1 MHRRNAVSGTD
12 AARSSGTAGPER
24 ITMFV
29 AWRDLKA
36 ARGRFLLI
44 GAVVTLMTVLVTFL
58 SGLTGGLVQ
67 QNISAVTAL
76 DADRIVF
83 TPDSDGKA
91 SYSDSTVTQAQAD
104 TWRDRPGVTSV
115 EALGISPARAAA
127 GDRTESVA
135 LFGRTDT
142 DLAPGEVVLP
152 AQTAEKLSV
161 SAGDTVTITGHTF
174 TVAEVGPERW
184 YSHQP
189 VVALGTADWRTLSS
203 PTPGAG
209 TSAAG
214 QAAAPIGTVLL
225 VHGDGI
231 DVSAADAAAA
241 TTSTTVLGSLT
252 ALSTFRS
259 EVGSLL
265 LMVSLLFGISA
276 LVVGAFFTVWS
287 IQRRGD
293 VAVLTALGASP
304 RMLVTDALGQAL
316 LVLVVSIGIGLG
328 VTVLGGIAAGS
339 ALPFMLSPVTTLLPA
354 LAMTVLGL
362 AGAAVATRSV
372 TRTDPL
378 IALGSAR

>member
-1 MHRRNAVSGTD
+1 
-12 AARSSGTAGPER
+12 
-24 ITMFV
+24 MFV
-29 AWRDLKA
+29 AWRDLRA

-44 GAVVTLMTVLVTFL
+44 GAVVTLITVLVTFL

-67 QNISAVTAL
+67 QNISAITAL
-76 DADRIVF
+76 SADRVVF
-83 TPDSDGKA
+83 TPDADGRA
-91 SYSDSTVTQAQAD
+91 SYSDSTVTAAQAD
-104 TWRDRPGVTSV
+104 TWRNRPGVTAV
-115 EALGISPARAAA
+115 EPLGISAARAAA
-127 GDRTESVA
+127 GDRTEAVA
-135 LFGRTDT
+135 LFGGTDT
-142 DLAPGEVVLP
+142 GLTPGHVALP
-152 AQTAEKLSV
+152 AQTAQKLDV
-161 SAGDTVTITGHTF
+161 AAGDAVTIAGRSF
-174 TVAEVGPERW
+174 TVATVGPERW

-189 VVALGTADWRTLSS
+189 VVSLAASDWRGLAAAGTGNR
-203 PTPGAG
+203 PGAG
-209 TSAAG
+209 GTTNAL
-214 QAAAPIGTVLL
+214 GTVLL
-225 VHGDGI
+225 VHGTGI
-231 DVSAADAAAA
+231 DATAADAAAG

-316 LVLVVSIGIGLG
+316 LVLLVSIGLGLG
-328 VTVLGGIAAGS
+328 ITVLGGIAAGS
-339 ALPFMLSPVTTLLPA
+339 ALPFLLSPVTTVLPA